1 MNTFITYDKTG
12 GEICNFSMLKYK
24 LIMSDKMLFSLKKCF
39 ILLHV
44 EIGAEIRQNQ
54 LKILLQ
60 YYFCKNYF

>member
-44 EIGAEIRQNQ
+44 EIGAEILNQ